1 MEMNFKNHTIFKIIK
16 KENVAPLNISPL
28 KKKTNDSVFSK
39 PTKATTKDNSQ
50 IKINN
55 AKDKNILLQFIQ
67 NNNPEILENFE
78 ILDYI
83 NSGSAGTFYEGNY
96 KKANKQKIGMK
107 FYLNRKTNQKN
118 DEINFMK
125 KLKNKNVIGLFAYL
139 KINDNNT
146 CSILELAKYGDL
158 ENFQRKYLKRKYLS
172 ETLICYFSKQL
183 LDGLKYIHNSKILH
197 SDIKQ
202 NNVLI
207 DTNLNVK
214 LTDFSVSSSY
224 ENIDPNSE
232 INFPFVGTSKFIAP
246 EILERKKILVK
257 NANKIDIYS
266 MGVMLYY
273 LAFGTYPYD
282 LKSVKSKDYEMIL
295 KTLKN
300 KKMLEFP
307 EDSEI
312 SGMFCN
318 FLEGVLELDINKR
331 LNIESALKHPWI
343 LGANIIMN
351 EKEKLSCLQKFMI
364 KLVTDDIMEFN
375 EYIKCENEEKRKQ
388 LIEY

>member
-1 MEMNFKNHTIFKIIK
+1 MD
-16 KENVAPLNISPL
+16 A
-28 KKKTNDSVFSK
+28 
-39 PTKATTKDNSQ
+39 
-50 IKINN
+50 
-55 AKDKNILLQFIQ
+55 
-67 NNNPEILENFE
+67 
-78 ILDYI
+78 
-83 NSGSAGTFYEGNY
+83 
-96 KKANKQKIGMK
+96 
-107 FYLNRKTNQKN
+107 
-118 DEINFMK
+118 
-125 KLKNKNVIGLFAYL
+125 
-139 KINDNNT
+139 
-146 CSILELAKYGDL
+146 
-158 ENFQRKYLKRKYLS
+158 
-172 ETLICYFSKQL
+172 
-183 LDGLKYIHNSKILH
+183 LKYIHNSKILH

-202 NNVLI
+202 NNILI
-207 DTNLNVK
+207 DYNLNVK

-224 ENIDPNSE
+224 ENKDPNSK
-232 INFPFVGTSKFIAP
+232 INFPFVGTSKFISP
-246 EILERKKILVK
+246 EILEKTKILVK
-257 NANKIDIYS
+257 NANKVDIYS
-266 MGVMLYY
+266 MGIMLYH